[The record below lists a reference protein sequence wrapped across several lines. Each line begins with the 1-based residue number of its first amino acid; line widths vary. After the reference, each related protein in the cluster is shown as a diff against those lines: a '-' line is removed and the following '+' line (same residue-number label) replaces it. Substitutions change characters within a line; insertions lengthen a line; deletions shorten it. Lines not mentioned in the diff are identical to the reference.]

1 MGGRLLAECTLLRY
15 ASGTL
20 LDAADGGAS
29 TVLPAGTAVQV
40 LDTSQ
45 EGWWKVAAVHE
56 SASGGT
62 EESGVL
68 VAQGDTVILHCR

>member
-20 LDAADGGAS
+20 DAADGGAS
-29 TVLPAGTAVQV
+29 TVLPAGTAVQ
-40 LDTSQ
+40 LLNTSQ
-45 EGWWKVAAVHE
+45 EGWWEVAAVHE